1 MLHTA
6 MPFTKKAR
14 VKMLSILASFTTPE
28 VISVTPYTLL
38 WALPLLL
45 GISIVVKAI
54 KPEKLEFLWL
64 AKEAT
69 KLFLSSTL
77 VLILLAVVLGLL
89 VEFIN

>member
-1 MLHTA
+1 
-6 MPFTKKAR
+6 
-14 VKMLSILASFTTPE
+14 MLSILASFTTPE

-64 AKEAT
+64 TKEAI
-69 KLFLSSTL
+69 KLFFGSSV
-77 VLILLAVVLGLL
+77 VLILLAIVLGLL

>member
-1 MLHTA
+1 
-6 MPFTKKAR
+6 
-14 VKMLSILASFTTPE
+14 MLSILASFTTPE